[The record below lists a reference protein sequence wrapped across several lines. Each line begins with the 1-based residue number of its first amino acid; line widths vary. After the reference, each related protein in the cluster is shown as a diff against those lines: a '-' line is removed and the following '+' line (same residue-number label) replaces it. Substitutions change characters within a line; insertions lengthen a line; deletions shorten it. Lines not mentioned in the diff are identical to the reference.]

1 MMYGNLVKSMHSKL
15 CELAAYGCNAHMQ
28 IPSYFGDYS
37 FESPEDFFFE
47 WTRRK
52 LEFERERDKK
62 LTKIHMLSKHCSVNP
77 GL

>member
-37 FESPEDFFFE
+37 FESPEDFFLSGPE
-47 WTRRK
+47 ENLSLR
-52 LEFERERDKK
+52 EREIK
-62 LTKIHMLSKHCSVNP
+62 S
-77 GL
+77 